1 MYFCIYITVAELTN
15 EKGRLMV
22 YLSGWVTWVAGTV
35 ILSMIAWLTHE
46 WYLYGVIVPLL
57 NLAIIPFIWLTPES
71 PRLLLTKR
79 KVDKAFKIISNAR
92 KWNGCKDDPKELYEE
107 LQSISDAICEEKV
120 YGVVTLFKAKRL
132 AFYTL
137 LLSIIWWVCTYKK
150 ASKKFI
156 SIFFLLF
163 FSFRVV
169 NDFLYIGGQLNVENL
184 AGNQFINFAIVGLTE
199 LPSVFIGE
207 FFMNR
212 IGRRWSQVLCLT
224 STGIF
229 YGIVVAALLGGVKG
243 VAITV
248 IAIFAKTTREITMIR
263 KSLTY
268 NSNCNDIFKSHANVY
283 LFKA

>member
-1 MYFCIYITVAELTN
+1 VYFYIYITVAELTN

-107 LQSISDAICEEKV
+107 LQTISDAICEEKV

-137 LLSIIWWVCTYKK
+137 LLSIIW
-150 ASKKFI
+150 
-156 SIFFLLF
+156 
-163 FSFRVV
+163 VV

-248 IAIFAKTTREITMIR
+248 IAIFAKTTREIAMIR
-263 KSLTY
+263 KSLT
-268 NSNCNDIFKSHANVY
+268 NFKLY
-283 LFKA
+283 EKLQF

>member
-132 AFYTL
+132 ALYTL
-137 LLSIIWWVCTYKK
+137 LLSIIWWVCTKRLK
-150 ASKKFI
+150 NFFFI
-156 SIFFLLF
+156 LF
-163 FSFRVV
+163 FFQ
-169 NDFLYIGGQLNVENL
+169 GGQ
-184 AGNQFINFAIVGLTE
+184 
-199 LPSVFIGE
+199 
-207 FFMNR
+207 
-212 IGRRWSQVLCLT
+212 
-224 STGIF
+224 
-229 YGIVVAALLGGVKG
+229 
-243 VAITV
+243 
-248 IAIFAKTTREITMIR
+248 
-263 KSLTY
+263 
-268 NSNCNDIFKSHANVY
+268 
-283 LFKA
+283 

>member
-1 MYFCIYITVAELTN
+1 MYSCIYITVAELTN

-156 SIFFLLF
+156 SIFFF
-163 FSFRVV
+163 FF
-169 NDFLYIGGQLNVENL
+169 
-184 AGNQFINFAIVGLTE
+184 T
-199 LPSVFIGE
+199 
-207 FFMNR
+207 FFFFQ
-212 IGRRWSQVLCLT
+212 GSQ
-224 STGIF
+224 
-229 YGIVVAALLGGVKG
+229 
-243 VAITV
+243 
-248 IAIFAKTTREITMIR
+248 
-263 KSLTY
+263 
-268 NSNCNDIFKSHANVY
+268 
-283 LFKA
+283 